1 MVLQVTGGL
10 AVSITR
16 NTGLEP
22 RLSTLLQ
29 KLRPLERDLKL
40 QWKKANSKQ
49 TNKRNNPIPAPPKIM
64 TQSLLPKIQAL
75 TPYINHTHASCWL
88 HPLAHST
95 AVVSQYTIGKEII
108 FPSRDR
114 YELGVSDVQDPHT
127 FLSFALGYCR
137 WAMVGRLEGHL
148 WCLWK
153 KR

>member
-1 MVLQVTGGL
+1 
-10 AVSITR
+10 
-16 NTGLEP
+16 
-22 RLSTLLQ
+22 
-29 KLRPLERDLKL
+29 
-40 QWKKANSKQ
+40 
-49 TNKRNNPIPAPPKIM
+49 M

-137 WAMVGRLEGHL
+137 QAMVGRLVGHL

-153 KR
+153 KQRSSERGKSQQKMVVDHMDAHAMTG